1 MTNKMISVMGRIRLN
16 AAMPSAGTS
25 TMRISSVPYA
35 DEEMPSGDSTP
46 SASGLDSRCSPRSW
60 LTSGGP
66 SSRRLV
72 VYQNVSGRPL
82 LLSSKPAAFRVAT
95 YLRLSSALYVFG
107 APETSYHHNG
117 RGVTRRPANGVARG
131 YRGPPGRGLPRTP
144 RVHPRVPTLPQAR

>member
-16 AAMPSAGTS
+16 AATPSAGTS

-35 DEEMPSGDSTP
+35 EEEMPSGDSTP

-66 SSRRLV
+66 SSRRLAE
-72 VYQNVSGRPL
+72 YQKVSRRPT

-95 YLRLSSALYVFG
+95 DLRLSSGLYAL
-107 APETSYHHNG
+107 G
-117 RGVTRRPANGVARG
+117 RQRLLTTTTVIGVTRRPADGV
-131 YRGPPGRGLPRTP
+131 PGVIVAYLPKGLP
-144 RVHPRVPTLPQAR
+144 